1 MERRAASVEPRAA
14 KGEER
19 IRIRAMAEADLDRVT
34 AIERD
39 TFGREAWPRIAFAE
53 LGRIF
58 ARAETIR
65 GAFWVA
71 EASGTAEIV
80 GYAGV
85 ELSSL
90 FGEADLINIAVAPA
104 AKRRGVGR
112 ALIRR
117 AVQLCRRHGVPL
129 LWLRV
134 RASNTS
140 ARQFYVR
147 LGFTERG
154 QFAGYYVDPDEPAV
168 IMAMDLE

>member
-1 MERRAASVEPRAA
+1 MT
-14 KGEER
+14 
-19 IRIRAMAEADLDRVT
+19 EADLDRIA
-34 AIERD
+34 AIERE
-39 TFGREAWPRIAFAE
+39 TFDREAWPRVAFAE
-53 LGRIF
+53 LLRTF
-58 ARAETIR
+58 DQAKPPR

-71 EASGTAEIV
+71 EAPGADEIA

-90 FGEADLINIAVAPA
+90 FGEADLINIAVLPA
-104 AKRRGVGR
+104 WKRRGVGR
-112 ALIRR
+112 ALIQR

-134 RASNTS
+134 RASNTG

-154 QFAGYYVDPDEPAV
+154 QFAGYYVDPDEPAI

>member
-1 MERRAASVEPRAA
+1 MSED
-14 KGEER
+14 R
-19 IRIRAMAEADLDRVT
+19 IRIRPMGEADLDRVA
-34 AIERD
+34 AIERE
-39 TFGREAWPRIAFAE
+39 TFGGEAWPRVAFVE
-53 LGRIF
+53 LL
-58 ARAETIR
+58 RAFGQGKPAR

-71 EASGTAEIV
+71 VAPGTEEIA
-80 GYAGV
+80 GYAGL

-90 FGEADLINIAVAPA
+90 FGEADLINIAVPPA
-104 AKRRGVGR
+104 WKRRGVGR

-134 RASNTS
+134 RASNTN